1 MRQIFLLLS
10 LLVIITSCKKI
21 EGPGGTSSI
30 RGKLSGQDYSFGEK
44 EITTVSFTTGATIEH
59 GDYWLLNS
67 TDNSK
72 LYYIYYTNPSWI
84 SSADPQLQGRTGIA
98 VSFNYSD
105 SNLEVAQRTLDSIQQ
120 LSGLPFSLS
129 LSQDIL
135 TIRSNTTGEV
145 VDADDYS
152 TPFTVDVS
160 NQGSPNII
168 GDSFGRA
175 GERVYIIYGQNEYSS
190 NSARTDENGLFS
202 FEGLQKGT
210 YTIYSLSE
218 DTLQNGKFNRVSK
231 TIQITDKKQIVD
243 AGDLHVYY

>member
-1 MRQIFLLLS
+1 MRQTFLLLS
-10 LLVIITSCKKI
+10 LLIIITSCKKI
-21 EGPGGTSSI
+21 EGPGGTSAI
-30 RGKLSGQDYSFGEK
+30 RGQLTGQDFSFGEK
-44 EITTVSFTTGATIEH
+44 EITTVSFTTGATLEH

-72 LYYIYYTNPSWI
+72 LYYIYYTNPNWI
-84 SSADPQLQGRTGIA
+84 SSADPELQGRIGIA

-105 SNLEVAQRTLDSIQQ
+105 SNIDLAQRTMDSISQIAD
-120 LSGLPFSLS
+120 LPFSLS
-129 LSQDIL
+129 LTQDIL
-135 TIRSNTTGEV
+135 TITSNSNGEV

-152 TPFTVDVS
+152 TPFTIDIS
-160 NQGSPNII
+160 NQGSPNSI
-168 GDSFGRA
+168 GESFGRG
-175 GERVYIIYGQNEYSS
+175 GERVYIIYGQNEYAS
-190 NSARTDENGLFS
+190 NSVRTDENGLFS
-202 FEGLQKGT
+202 FEGLQKGS

>member
-10 LLVIITSCKKI
+10 LLIIITSCKKI

-135 TIRSNTTGEV
+135 TITSNTTGEV

>member
-1 MRQIFLLLS
+1 MRQTFILLCL
-10 LLVIITSCKKI
+10 IILISSCKKI

-30 RGKLSGQDYSFGEK
+30 RGKLSGQDYSFGDK
-44 EITTVSFTTGATIEH
+44 EITTISFTTGATVEH

-67 TDNSK
+67 TDSSK
-72 LYYIYYTNPSWI
+72 LYYIYYTNPTWI
-84 SSADPQLQGRTGIA
+84 SSADPQLQGRIGVP

-105 SNLEVAQRTLDSIQQ
+105 SNLEIAQRTLDSLQQ

-129 LSQDIL
+129 LTQDIL
-135 TIRSNTTGEV
+135 TITSNANGEV

-160 NQGSPNII
+160 NQGSPGVVGN
-168 GDSFGRA
+168 SFGRG

-190 NSARTDENGLFS
+190 NSVRTDENGLFS
-202 FEGLQKGT
+202 FEGLQKGN
-210 YTIYSLSE
+210 YTIYALSE

-231 TIQITDKKQIVD
+231 SIQITDKKQIID

>member
-1 MRQIFLLLS
+1 MKYTFILLA
-10 LLVIITSCKKI
+10 LLAATTSCKKI
-21 EGPGGTSSI
+21 EGPGGTSAI
-30 RGKLSGQDYSFGEK
+30 RGQLTGQDFSFGEK
-44 EITTVSFTTGATIEH
+44 EITTVSFTTGATLEH

-72 LYYIYYTNPSWI
+72 LYYIYYTNPNWI
-84 SSADPQLQGRTGIA
+84 SSADPQLQGRIGIA

-105 SNLEVAQRTLDSIQQ
+105 SNIDLAQRTMDSISQIAD
-120 LSGLPFSLS
+120 LPFSLS
-129 LSQDIL
+129 LTQDIL
-135 TIRSNTTGEV
+135 TITSNSNGEV

-152 TPFTVDVS
+152 TPFTIDIS
-160 NQGSPNII
+160 NQGSPNSI
-168 GDSFGRA
+168 GESFGRG
-175 GERVYIIYGQNEYSS
+175 GERVYIIYGQNEYAS
-190 NSARTDENGLFS
+190 NSVRTDENGLFS
-202 FEGLQKGT
+202 FEGLQKGS

>member
-10 LLVIITSCKKI
+10 LLIIITSCKKI

-135 TIRSNTTGEV
+135 TITSNTTGEV

-160 NQGSPNII
+160 NQGSPNIT

-190 NSARTDENGLFS
+190 NSVRTDENGLFS

>member
-10 LLVIITSCKKI
+10 LLIIITSCKKI

-67 TDNSK
+67 TDISK

>member
-1 MRQIFLLLS
+1 MRQTFLLLS

-21 EGPGGTSSI
+21 EGPGGTSAI

-120 LSGLPFSLS
+120 LKVRVLMKLNKSQLCLWKMTHNFHMEGFLAYFSPLPTSL
-129 LSQDIL
+129 
-135 TIRSNTTGEV
+135 
-145 VDADDYS
+145 
-152 TPFTVDVS
+152 
-160 NQGSPNII
+160 
-168 GDSFGRA
+168 
-175 GERVYIIYGQNEYSS
+175 
-190 NSARTDENGLFS
+190 
-202 FEGLQKGT
+202 
-210 YTIYSLSE
+210 
-218 DTLQNGKFNRVSK
+218 
-231 TIQITDKKQIVD
+231 
-243 AGDLHVYY
+243 

>member
-10 LLVIITSCKKI
+10 LLIIITSCKKI

-135 TIRSNTTGEV
+135 TITSNTTGEV

-243 AGDLHVYY
+243 AGDLHVFY

>member
-1 MRQIFLLLS
+1 MRQTFLLLS
-10 LLVIITSCKKI
+10 LLIIITSCKKI

-135 TIRSNTTGEV
+135 TITSNTTGEV

>member
-1 MRQIFLLLS
+1 MRQTFLLLS

-135 TIRSNTTGEV
+135 TITSNTTGEV

>member
-1 MRQIFLLLS
+1 MRQTFLLLS

-98 VSFNYSD
+98 VPFNYSD

-135 TIRSNTTGEV
+135 TITSNTTGEV

>member
-1 MRQIFLLLS
+1 MRQTFLLLS

-190 NSARTDENGLFS
+190 NSVRTDENGLFS

>member
-1 MRQIFLLLS
+1 
-10 LLVIITSCKKI
+10 
-21 EGPGGTSSI
+21 
-30 RGKLSGQDYSFGEK
+30 
-44 EITTVSFTTGATIEH
+44 
-59 GDYWLLNS
+59 
-67 TDNSK
+67 
-72 LYYIYYTNPSWI
+72 
-84 SSADPQLQGRTGIA
+84 
-98 VSFNYSD
+98 
-105 SNLEVAQRTLDSIQQ
+105 
-120 LSGLPFSLS
+120 LPFSLS

-135 TIRSNTTGEV
+135 TITSNTTGEV

-190 NSARTDENGLFS
+190 NSVRTDENGLFS
-202 FEGLQKGT
+202 FEGLQKGA

>member
-1 MRQIFLLLS
+1 
-10 LLVIITSCKKI
+10 
-21 EGPGGTSSI
+21 
-30 RGKLSGQDYSFGEK
+30 
-44 EITTVSFTTGATIEH
+44 
-59 GDYWLLNS
+59 
-67 TDNSK
+67 
-72 LYYIYYTNPSWI
+72 
-84 SSADPQLQGRTGIA
+84 
-98 VSFNYSD
+98 
-105 SNLEVAQRTLDSIQQ
+105 
-120 LSGLPFSLS
+120 LPFSLS

>member
-1 MRQIFLLLS
+1 MRQTFLLLS

-21 EGPGGTSSI
+21 EGPGGTSAI

-135 TIRSNTTGEV
+135 TITSNTTGEV

>member
-10 LLVIITSCKKI
+10 LLIIITSCKKI

-135 TIRSNTTGEV
+135 TITSNTTGEV

-160 NQGSPNII
+160 NQGSPNITE
-168 GDSFGRA
+168 DSFGRA
-175 GERVYIIYGQNEYSS
+175 SERVYIIYGQNEYSS
-190 NSARTDENGLFS
+190 NSVRTDENGLFS